1 MVSVRRRANSVGR
14 SAYGVGRWFIILL
27 LSIYCLLPSVLSAQ
41 DGGVPGALLNFG
53 MTPRTIA
60 MGRSFT
66 GLADDQ
72 EALYYNPAGLVQLM
86 AHNIKSSYLQLLGAE
101 AGYLGYALPTKN
113 YGSIGLGVIY
123 LGARRVESY
132 NQNGDPLGDFNFTQN
147 CFLVSYAYQPVK
159 PLALGVSVKLLTSK
173 LAQYGA
179 LGMGGDVGVFLFPR
193 GNITFGITCQNL
205 FGPTLT
211 HETISEAV
219 PLTVRAGSALK
230 LYQGRVILAVDVA
243 KVMYDSTGIE
253 PHMGVEFIPVYPV
266 LTLRGGLDRNYV
278 SAGLGIRHDWSK
290 FSLGLDYAVE
300 FHYASSYL
308 VEYQHR
314 IGVFM
319 SFLGFRTWVDAQPK
333 EFSPSPGRA
342 ENVAWLDVHFTSKR
356 PIERWQLIIKN
367 QYGEVVRTYSGWEE
381 PPLRLSWDGLDDIG
395 RVVADGRYYYEILL
409 IDEHG
414 ETLAFQDF
422 LTRVATLGPEGE
434 IEFLPQE

>member
-1 MVSVRRRANSVGR
+1 MVNSVWREARSVGR
-14 SAYGVGRWFIILL
+14 GSLIFLL
-27 LSIYCLLPSVLSAQ
+27 TACCLLPTVLFAQ

-60 MGRSFT
+60 MGRTFT

-86 AHNIKSSYLQLLGAE
+86 SHNVKSSYLQLLGAD
-101 AGYLGYALPTKN
+101 AGYLGYAFPTKK
-113 YGSIGLGVIY
+113 YGSVGISIIY
-123 LGARRVESY
+123 LGARNIDSF
-132 NQNGDPLGDFNFTQN
+132 NQTGDPLGEFNFTQN
-147 CFLVSYAYQPVK
+147 CFLVSYAYQPLK
-159 PLALGVSVKLLTSK
+159 PIGLGLNVKLLTSK
-173 LAQYGA
+173 IAQYGS

-193 GNITFGITCQNL
+193 GTVTFGIACQNL

-211 HETISEAV
+211 HETVKETV
-219 PLTVRAGSALK
+219 PLTVRAGGALK
-230 LYQGRVILAVDVA
+230 LYSGRVIIAVDVT
-243 KVMYDSTGIE
+243 KVIHDSTGVE
-253 PHMGVEFIPVYPV
+253 PHLGVEFVPVKPI

-278 SAGLGIRHDWSK
+278 SAGLGVRHDWSK
-290 FSLGLDYAVE
+290 FTLGFDYAID

-314 IGVFM
+314 LGVFIN
-319 SFLGFRTWVDAQPK
+319 FLGFRTWVDAQPK

-342 ENVAWLDVHFTSKR
+342 ENVAWLDVHFSTKR

-395 RVVADGRYYYEILL
+395 RVVADGRYFYEILL

-414 ETLAFQDF
+414 ETLEFRDF